1 MENGVNNVYTTKD
14 NPEMFVYM
22 TVTLLKI
29 SGNSAEF
36 KIEAAI
42 SYEQEEFTFEGRG
55 YSVDSSNSGGQ
66 TVAPDSNYT
75 PSVKPTIPTINNCSV
90 CHGSG
95 LCQVCH
101 GRGGMSYNTYGQGG
115 DGWVVCQGC
124 KGTEDVS
131 IATEREKIKYK
142 QSRSNNCGSV
152 FCFGNNSQ
160 QTFLC

>member
-1 MENGVNNVYTTKD
+1 MEDGVNNVYTTKD

-75 PSVKPTIPTINNCSV
+75 PSVNPTIPTINNCSV

-124 KGTEDVS
+124 KGN
-131 IATEREKIKYK
+131 RRCKYCNGTGK
-142 QSRSNNCGSV
+142 N
-152 FCFGNNSQ
+152 
-160 QTFLC
+160 